1 MCYTCIELSLDYL
14 LHISIDR
21 KGYVVNGWSL
31 SVEAFSLVITIILM
45 INFHDKKPVSRQS
58 RLYQSILWLSVFT
71 IGWNILCV
79 WTIEYASLFPL
90 WINELLN
97 TQYFI
102 LLILLCTLIAYYLIC
117 AVLEHLYSRQYLR
130 RVAWILGLVMGI
142 YLVAILTNPWTGA
155 IFRFDE
161 QGYHRGPWINLGYAV
176 MGFDLAFLG
185 LCYLQHWHRVSRPIR
200 RVMFVLPTTVVCMT
214 VFQLMYPEVLL
225 NGSIIVVANLILFL
239 NFQMRRLDTDSLTCL
254 GNRSHF
260 YGYLSQ
266 HLAAHQN
273 CQILVVSLRQFG
285 MVNQRLGHRRGDGI
299 LYEIACWLDRFH
311 RQGRAFRLSNVSF
324 ALLLPYTTAAQA
336 DCNRKR
342 VQKRFAESWRLGS
355 AEVTLGCSMAELCYT
370 GQPWSAEEMLEFLE
384 YGLQQAEESEN
395 GVVRFDLQ
403 MHEQFLR
410 RQKLLVLMRRGIVEN
425 RFSVWYQPLYHCVSG
440 RFCSAEAL
448 LRLRDEEGKIIS
460 PGEFIPLAEQTGL
473 IDDLS
478 WVVLEQSCRM
488 LSRTSPR
495 ELSSI
500 SINLSM
506 QQFVSEDLVQRIG
519 DCLRRYKV
527 SPSRLKIEITERVLT
542 QDFNR
547 MKTVME
553 ALSKI
558 GVKFYLD
565 DFGTGYSNLSS
576 VLDLHFEYIK
586 IDHSLVASLPDDRK
600 SMLMLRTLIPFFH
613 KMGCQVVVEGIER
626 EEQAG
631 CVRSCGADWLQGYLY
646 AHPMPVEDFL
656 PFMTSNRQL
665 QIADC

>member
-1 MCYTCIELSLDYL
+1 MN
-14 LHISIDR
+14 R
-21 KGYVVNGWSL
+21 WSL

-45 INFHDKKPVSRQS
+45 INFHDRKSVSRQS
-58 RLYQSILWLSVFT
+58 RLYQAILWLSVLT

-79 WTIEYASLFPL
+79 WTIEHASLVPL
-90 WINELLN
+90 WINHLFN
-97 TQYFI
+97 MQYFV
-102 LLILLCTLIAYYLIC
+102 LLILLCTMVAYYLIC
-117 AVLEHLYSRQYLR
+117 AVSEHLYNRQYLKNA
-130 RVAWILGLVMGI
+130 VYGLGTAMGI
-142 YLVAILTNPWTGA
+142 YLAAILSNPWTGA

-161 QGYHRGPWINLGYAV
+161 QGRYYRGDWINLGYVV
-176 MGFDLAFLG
+176 MGFDLAILG
-185 LCYLQHWHRVSRPIR
+185 ICYLQNWRSVSRPIR
-200 RVMFVLPTTVVCMT
+200 RVMWILPLTVVCMAI
-214 VFQLMYPEVLL
+214 FQLAYPDVLL
-225 NGSIIVVANLILFL
+225 NGSMIVISNLILFL

-254 GNRSHF
+254 GNRSNF
-260 YGYLSQ
+260 YGFLAQ
-266 HLAAHQN
+266 HVAAHQH
-273 CQILVVSLRQFG
+273 CQILVISIHQFA
-285 MVNQRLGHRRGDGI
+285 MVNQRLGHRKGDGV

-311 RQGRAFRLSNVSF
+311 RQGRAFRLSNVVF
-324 ALLLPYTTAAQA
+324 ALLLPYTSAAQA
-336 DCNRKR
+336 DCNRR
-342 VQKRFAESWRLGS
+342 LIEERFAKSWQLGLV
-355 AEVTLGCSMAELCYT
+355 EVTLGCSMAELCYT
-370 GQPWSAEEMLEFLE
+370 RQSWSAEEMLAFLE
-384 YGLQQAEESEN
+384 YGLQQAEQSEN
-395 GVVRFDLQ
+395 RVAQFDIA
-403 MHEQFLR
+403 MHEQFLHR
-410 RQKLLVLMRRGIVEN
+410 KKLLELMRRGIAEE

-586 IDHSLVASLPDDRK
+586 IDHSLVSSLPNDRR
-600 SMLMLRTLIPFFH
+600 SMLMIRTLIPFFH

-626 EEQAG
+626 AEQG
-631 CVRSCGADWLQGYLY
+631 RCVRNCGADWLQGYLY
-646 AHPMPVEDFL
+646 ARPMPAGEFRSFL
-656 PFMTSNRQL
+656 TERHRL
-665 QIADC
+665 QTADC

>member
-1 MCYTCIELSLDYL
+1 M
-14 LHISIDR
+14 
-21 KGYVVNGWSL
+21 NGWSL

-299 LYEIACWLDRFH
+299 LYEIACWLDRLH

-425 RFSVWYQPLYHCVSG
+425 RFSVWYQPLYHCTSG

-448 LRLRDEEGKIIS
+448 LRLRDETGRIIS

-473 IDDLS
+473 IDDL
-478 WVVLEQSCRM
+478 
-488 LSRTSPR
+488 
-495 ELSSI
+495 
-500 SINLSM
+500 
-506 QQFVSEDLVQRIG
+506 
-519 DCLRRYKV
+519 LRRYKV

-586 IDHSLVASLPDDRK
+586 IDHSLVSSLPNDRR
-600 SMLMLRTLIPFFH
+600 SMLMIRTLIPFFH

-626 EEQAG
+626 AEQG
-631 CVRSCGADWLQGYLY
+631 RCVRNCGADWLQGYLY
-646 AHPMPVEDFL
+646 ARPMPAGEFRSFL
-656 PFMTSNRQL
+656 TERHRL
-665 QIADC
+665 QTADC

>member
-1 MCYTCIELSLDYL
+1 M
-14 LHISIDR
+14 
-21 KGYVVNGWSL
+21 NGWSL

-425 RFSVWYQPLYHCVSG
+425 RFSVWYQPLYHCISG

-448 LRLRDEEGKIIS
+448 LRLRDETGRIIS
-460 PGEFIPLAEQTGL
+460 PGEFIPLAEAEIFNLPGS
-473 IDDLS
+473 D
-478 WVVLEQSCRM
+478 
-488 LSRTSPR
+488 
-495 ELSSI
+495 
-500 SINLSM
+500 SINVSGALTEIPIASGEFTEEQTNGSPAKQTLSAN
-506 QQFVSEDLVQRIG
+506 VTDTG
-519 DCLRRYKV
+519 
-527 SPSRLKIEITERVLT
+527 
-542 QDFNR
+542 QD
-547 MKTVME
+547 T
-553 ALSKI
+553 S
-558 GVKFYLD
+558 
-565 DFGTGYSNLSS
+565 SNLRQLFS
-576 VLDLHFEYIK
+576 
-586 IDHSLVASLPDDRK
+586 
-600 SMLMLRTLIPFFH
+600 
-613 KMGCQVVVEGIER
+613 QEGILVIQLTSGEQKVVGTDEFPVLVTMTQSGSPAAYQLTFDR
-626 EEQAG
+626 ESPEPAKF
-631 CVRSCGADWLQGYLY
+631 LQS
-646 AHPMPVEDFL
+646 F
-656 PFMTSNRQL
+656 
-665 QIADC
+665 

>member
-254 GNRSHF
+254 GNRSNF
-260 YGYLSQ
+260 YGFLAQ
-266 HLAAHQN
+266 HVAAHQH
-273 CQILVVSLRQFG
+273 CQILVISIHQFG
-285 MVNQRLGHRRGDGI
+285 MVNQRLGHRKGDGV

-311 RQGRAFRLSNVSF
+311 RQGRAFRLSNVVF
-324 ALLLPYTTAAQA
+324 ALLLPYTSAAQA
-336 DCNRKR
+336 DCNRR
-342 VQKRFAESWRLGS
+342 LIEERFAKSWKLGLV
-355 AEVTLGCSMAELCYT
+355 EVTLGCSMAELCYT
-370 GQPWSAEEMLEFLE
+370 GQSWSAEEMLAFLE
-384 YGLQQAEESEN
+384 YGLQQAEQSEN
-395 GVVRFDLQ
+395 RVAQFDIA
-403 MHEQFLR
+403 MHEQFLHR
-410 RQKLLVLMRRGIVEN
+410 KKLLELMRRGIAEE

-473 IDDLS
+473 IDDL
-478 WVVLEQSCRM
+478 
-488 LSRTSPR
+488 
-495 ELSSI
+495 
-500 SINLSM
+500 
-506 QQFVSEDLVQRIG
+506 
-519 DCLRRYKV
+519 LRRYKV

-586 IDHSLVASLPDDRK
+586 IDHSLVSSLPNDRR
-600 SMLMLRTLIPFFH
+600 SMLMIRTLIPFFH

-626 EEQAG
+626 AEQG
-631 CVRSCGADWLQGYLY
+631 RCVRNCGADWLQGYLY
-646 AHPMPVEDFL
+646 ARPMPAGEFRSFL
-656 PFMTSNRQL
+656 TERHRL
-665 QIADC
+665 QTADC

>member
-1 MCYTCIELSLDYL
+1 MN
-14 LHISIDR
+14 R
-21 KGYVVNGWSL
+21 WSL

-254 GNRSHF
+254 GNRSNF
-260 YGYLSQ
+260 YGFLAQ
-266 HLAAHQN
+266 HVAAHQH
-273 CQILVVSLRQFG
+273 CQILVISIHQFG
-285 MVNQRLGHRRGDGI
+285 MVNQRLGHRKGDGV

-311 RQGRAFRLSNVSF
+311 RQGRAFRLSNVVF
-324 ALLLPYTTAAQA
+324 ALLLPYTSAAQA
-336 DCNRKR
+336 DCNRR
-342 VQKRFAESWRLGS
+342 LIEERFAKSWKLGLV
-355 AEVTLGCSMAELCYT
+355 EVTLGCSMAELCYT
-370 GQPWSAEEMLEFLE
+370 GQSWSAEEMLAFLE
-384 YGLQQAEESEN
+384 YGLQQAEQSEN
-395 GVVRFDLQ
+395 RVAQFDIA
-403 MHEQFLR
+403 MHEQFLHR
-410 RQKLLVLMRRGIVEN
+410 KKLLELMRRGIAEE

-473 IDDLS
+473 IDDL
-478 WVVLEQSCRM
+478 
-488 LSRTSPR
+488 
-495 ELSSI
+495 
-500 SINLSM
+500 
-506 QQFVSEDLVQRIG
+506 
-519 DCLRRYKV
+519 LRRYKV

-586 IDHSLVASLPDDRK
+586 IDHSLVSSLPNDRR
-600 SMLMLRTLIPFFH
+600 SMLMIRTLIPFFH

-626 EEQAG
+626 AEQG
-631 CVRSCGADWLQGYLY
+631 RCVRNCGADWLQGYLY
-646 AHPMPVEDFL
+646 ARPMPAGEFRSFL
-656 PFMTSNRQL
+656 TERHRL
-665 QIADC
+665 QTADC

>member
-1 MCYTCIELSLDYL
+1 MN
-14 LHISIDR
+14 R
-21 KGYVVNGWSL
+21 WSL

-254 GNRSHF
+254 GNRSNF
-260 YGYLSQ
+260 YGFLAQ
-266 HLAAHQN
+266 HVAAHQH
-273 CQILVVSLRQFG
+273 CQILVISIHQFG
-285 MVNQRLGHRRGDGI
+285 MVNQRLGHRKGDGV

-311 RQGRAFRLSNVSF
+311 RQGRAFRLSNVVF
-324 ALLLPYTTAAQA
+324 ALLLPYTSAAQA
-336 DCNRKR
+336 DCNRR
-342 VQKRFAESWRLGS
+342 LIEERFAKSWKLGLV
-355 AEVTLGCSMAELCYT
+355 EVTLGCSMAELCYT
-370 GQPWSAEEMLEFLE
+370 GQSWSAEEMLAFLE
-384 YGLQQAEESEN
+384 YGLQQAEQSEN
-395 GVVRFDLQ
+395 RVAQFDIA
-403 MHEQFLR
+403 MHEQFLHR
-410 RQKLLVLMRRGIVEN
+410 KKLLELMRRGIAEE

-473 IDDLS
+473 IDDL
-478 WVVLEQSCRM
+478 
-488 LSRTSPR
+488 
-495 ELSSI
+495 
-500 SINLSM
+500 
-506 QQFVSEDLVQRIG
+506 
-519 DCLRRYKV
+519 LRRYKV

-576 VLDLHFEYIK
+576 VLDHHFEYIK
-586 IDHSLVASLPDDRK
+586 IDHSLVSSLPNDRR
-600 SMLMLRTLIPFFH
+600 SMLMIRTLIPFFH

-626 EEQAG
+626 AEQG
-631 CVRSCGADWLQGYLY
+631 RCVRNCGADWLQGYLY
-646 AHPMPVEDFL
+646 ARPMPAGEFRSFL
-656 PFMTSNRQL
+656 TERHRL
-665 QIADC
+665 QTADC

>member
-1 MCYTCIELSLDYL
+1 M
-14 LHISIDR
+14 
-21 KGYVVNGWSL
+21 NGWSL

-254 GNRSHF
+254 GNRSNF
-260 YGYLSQ
+260 YGFLAQ
-266 HLAAHQN
+266 HVAAHQH
-273 CQILVVSLRQFG
+273 CQILVISIHQFG
-285 MVNQRLGHRRGDGI
+285 MVNQRLGHRKGDGV

-311 RQGRAFRLSNVSF
+311 RQGRAFRLSNVVF
-324 ALLLPYTTAAQA
+324 ALLLPYTSAAQA
-336 DCNRKR
+336 DCNRR
-342 VQKRFAESWRLGS
+342 LIEERFAKSWKLGLV
-355 AEVTLGCSMAELCYT
+355 EVTLGCSMAELCYT
-370 GQPWSAEEMLEFLE
+370 GQSWSAEEMLAFLE
-384 YGLQQAEESEN
+384 YGLQQAEQSEN
-395 GVVRFDLQ
+395 RVAQFDIA
-403 MHEQFLR
+403 MHEQFLHR
-410 RQKLLVLMRRGIVEN
+410 KKLLELMRRGIAEE

-473 IDDLS
+473 IDDL
-478 WVVLEQSCRM
+478 
-488 LSRTSPR
+488 
-495 ELSSI
+495 
-500 SINLSM
+500 
-506 QQFVSEDLVQRIG
+506 
-519 DCLRRYKV
+519 LRRYKV

-586 IDHSLVASLPDDRK
+586 IDHSLVSSLPNDRR
-600 SMLMLRTLIPFFH
+600 SMLMIRTLIPFFH

-626 EEQAG
+626 AEQG
-631 CVRSCGADWLQGYLY
+631 RCVRNCGADWLQGYLY
-646 AHPMPVEDFL
+646 ARPMPAGEFRSFL
-656 PFMTSNRQL
+656 TERHRL
-665 QIADC
+665 QTADC

>member
-1 MCYTCIELSLDYL
+1 M
-14 LHISIDR
+14 
-21 KGYVVNGWSL
+21 NGWSL

-254 GNRSHF
+254 GNRSNF
-260 YGYLSQ
+260 YGFLAQ
-266 HLAAHQN
+266 HVAAHQH
-273 CQILVVSLRQFG
+273 CQILVISIHQFG
-285 MVNQRLGHRRGDGI
+285 MVNQRLGHRKGDGV

-311 RQGRAFRLSNVSF
+311 RQGRAFRLSNVVF
-324 ALLLPYTTAAQA
+324 ALLLPYTSAAQA
-336 DCNRKR
+336 DCNRR
-342 VQKRFAESWRLGS
+342 LIEERFAKSWKLGLV
-355 AEVTLGCSMAELCYT
+355 EVTLGCSMAELCYT
-370 GQPWSAEEMLEFLE
+370 GQSWSAEEMLAFLE
-384 YGLQQAEESEN
+384 YGLQQAEQSEN
-395 GVVRFDLQ
+395 RVAQFDIA
-403 MHEQFLR
+403 MHEQFLHR
-410 RQKLLVLMRRGIVEN
+410 KKLLELMRRGIAEE

-448 LRLRDEEGKIIS
+448 LRLRDEEGRIIS

-473 IDDLS
+473 IDDL
-478 WVVLEQSCRM
+478 
-488 LSRTSPR
+488 
-495 ELSSI
+495 
-500 SINLSM
+500 
-506 QQFVSEDLVQRIG
+506 
-519 DCLRRYKV
+519 LRRYKV

-586 IDHSLVASLPDDRK
+586 IDHSLVSSLPNDRR
-600 SMLMLRTLIPFFH
+600 SMLMIRTLIPFFH

-626 EEQAG
+626 AEQG
-631 CVRSCGADWLQGYLY
+631 RCVRNCGADWLQGYLY
-646 AHPMPVEDFL
+646 ARPMPAGEFRSFL
-656 PFMTSNRQL
+656 TERHRL
-665 QIADC
+665 QTADC

>member
-1 MCYTCIELSLDYL
+1 M
-14 LHISIDR
+14 
-21 KGYVVNGWSL
+21 NGWSL

-425 RFSVWYQPLYHCVSG
+425 RFSVWYQPLYHCTSG

-448 LRLRDEEGKIIS
+448 LRLRDETGRIIS

-473 IDDLS
+473 IDDL
-478 WVVLEQSCRM
+478 
-488 LSRTSPR
+488 
-495 ELSSI
+495 
-500 SINLSM
+500 
-506 QQFVSEDLVQRIG
+506 
-519 DCLRRYKV
+519 LRRYKV

-586 IDHSLVASLPDDRK
+586 IDHSLVSSLPNDRR
-600 SMLMLRTLIPFFH
+600 SMLMIRTLIPFFH
-613 KMGCQVVVEGIER
+613 KMGCQVVVEGIEGR
-626 EEQAG
+626 TG
-631 CVRSCGADWLQGYLY
+631 
-646 AHPMPVEDFL
+646 PVCQKLWSRLVTGISVCPSHARRGIPLFSHRK
-656 PFMTSNRQL
+656 TSITNRRL
-665 QIADC
+665 LNR

>member
-1 MCYTCIELSLDYL
+1 M
-14 LHISIDR
+14 
-21 KGYVVNGWSL
+21 NGWSL

-425 RFSVWYQPLYHCVSG
+425 RFSVWYQPLYHCTSG

-448 LRLRDEEGKIIS
+448 LRLRDETGRIIS

-473 IDDLS
+473 IDDL
-478 WVVLEQSCRM
+478 
-488 LSRTSPR
+488 
-495 ELSSI
+495 
-500 SINLSM
+500 
-506 QQFVSEDLVQRIG
+506 
-519 DCLRRYKV
+519 LRRYKV

-586 IDHSLVASLPDDRK
+586 IDHSLVSSLPNDRR
-600 SMLMLRTLIPFFH
+600 SMLMIRTLIPFFH

-626 EEQAG
+626 AEQG
-631 CVRSCGADWLQGYLY
+631 RCVRNCGADWLQGYLY
-646 AHPMPVEDFL
+646 ARPMPAGEFRSFL
-656 PFMTSNRQL
+656 TERHRL
-665 QIADC
+665 QTADC